1 MDDSKSPK
9 EEKIKVVDR
18 RLFTADG
25 ERRESDVEP
34 DDFDDHEAAP
44 SPPAGRDDGG
54 DSTASEPPGAAGFE
68 HRPVEEPEGV
78 DFTLLIN
85 AMAQP
90 VVILLD
96 EVPHSDARENE
107 ARLEQA
113 RLQIDLLDLL
123 RVKCR
128 GNLTVEE
135 ERLLDQVLYQLR
147 MLFVS
152 KSRSKA

>member
-1 MDDSKSPK
+1 MDESNRS
-9 EEKIKVVDR
+9 EEGKIKVVDR
-18 RLFTADG
+18 RMFTADG
-25 ERRESDVEP
+25 ARRHSEEGVTPEPEVEAEPAADLGRP
-34 DDFDDHEAAP
+34 DET
-44 SPPAGRDDGG
+44 PPAG
-54 DSTASEPPGAAGFE
+54 GFE

-96 EVPHSDARENE
+96 EVPHDDPRENQ

-113 RLQIDLLDLL
+113 RLQVDFLDLL

-128 GNLTVEE
+128 GNLTAEE
-135 ERLLDQVLYQLR
+135 EKLLDQVLYQLR
-147 MLFVS
+147 MLFVQ
-152 KSRSKA
+152 KSQTSG